1 MSAHRDLFLIP
12 GPGPY
17 LLAHSVG
24 CLPRAARARLDD
36 DVLAPWAELGSDGWG
51 DWLGVIDRFRDA
63 AAGLLGVRTEEI
75 CPQPSVSAGLF
86 TLLSGLKREPGR
98 DVLLASA
105 HGFSS
110 VVFALDR
117 LERLGYRLELLPED
131 ADPGDP
137 QTWVDAIDG
146 RVAAVVAMHVHSN
159 TGVISPVT
167 EIADAARRHG
177 AFSIVDAAQSVGI
190 VPVAPRDWGVD
201 AVLGTSVKWLC
212 GGSGAPFLWVRQDAI
227 ADIEPVDVGWFSHEN
242 PFSFDVRDFRYAP
255 DARRFWGGTP
265 SIAPFSLATSG
276 ISTIAGIG
284 VDAAAAWNRSLI
296 ARVEAASGRS
306 LDMTNR
312 GGTLCLGAADIDGL
326 AAALTAAGCRF
337 DRRGDVVRASFHV
350 WNSVEEAELVGEIL
364 RRFPMCAD
372 ADAGM
377 LGQAA

>member
-1 MSAHRDLFLIP
+1 MSAHRDLFLVP

-36 DVLAPWAELGSDGWG
+36 DLLAPWAEQGSDGWG
-51 DWLGVIDRFRDA
+51 DWLGVIDRFRNA
-63 AAGLLGVRTEEI
+63 AAGLLGTRAEEI

-131 ADPGDP
+131 ADPGDA
-137 QTWVDAIDG
+137 QTWIDAIDG
-146 RVAAVVAMHVHSN
+146 RVAAVVTMHVHSN
-159 TGVISPVT
+159 TGVVSPVA
-167 EIADAARRHG
+167 EIAAAARRHG

-190 VPVAPRDWGVD
+190 LPVTPQAWGVD
-201 AVLGTSVKWLC
+201 AALGTSVKWLC
-212 GGSGAPFLWVRQDAI
+212 GGSGAPFLWVRQDLI
-227 ADIEPVDVGWFSHEN
+227 TDIEPIDVGWFSHEN
-242 PFSFDVRDFRYAP
+242 PFAFDVRDFRYAP

-265 SIAPFSLATSG
+265 SIAPFSLATTG
-276 ISTIAGIG
+276 IETIATIG
-284 VDAAAAWNRSLI
+284 VDEALAWNRTLI
-296 ARVEAASGRS
+296 ARVEAMSGRTF
-306 LDMTNR
+306 DMDGQ
-312 GGTLCLGAADIDGL
+312 GGTLCLRAADIEGL
-326 AAALTAAGCRF
+326 AGALSAAGCRF
-337 DRRGDVVRASFHV
+337 DRRTEVVRTSFHV
-350 WNSVEEAELVGEIL
+350 WNSVADAELVGDIL
-364 RRFPMCAD
+364 RRFPERAGVD
-372 ADAGM
+372 ARV